1 VASPATPSAPTD
13 SEAGFGLIE
22 IVISMLLLG
31 LLAIA
36 FLPLLITSMQSSA
49 RSSTVATATQ
59 MLDQE
64 LGLVRAAGDTCL
76 ALTTFG
82 SSPAIAATSDARGAS
97 YQRAHSVSSCPS
109 GAANYPRTV
118 SVTVTVSI
126 SAPGAT
132 FSPVSATTLVY
143 LRAP

>member
-1 VASPATPSAPTD
+1 MAHKPDANSTEP
-13 SEAGFGLIE
+13 GFGVIE
-22 IVISMLLLG
+22 VVISMFLLG
-31 LLAIA
+31 LLAAA

-59 MLDQE
+59 MLNQE
-64 LGLVRAAGDTCL
+64 LDLLRAAGDTCL

-82 SSPAIAATSDARGAS
+82 ASPAVAATSDFRGAS
-97 YQRAHSVSSCPS
+97 YQRAHTVSSCPS

-126 SAPGAT
+126 SAPGAA
-132 FSPVSATTLVY
+132 FSPLSATTLVY